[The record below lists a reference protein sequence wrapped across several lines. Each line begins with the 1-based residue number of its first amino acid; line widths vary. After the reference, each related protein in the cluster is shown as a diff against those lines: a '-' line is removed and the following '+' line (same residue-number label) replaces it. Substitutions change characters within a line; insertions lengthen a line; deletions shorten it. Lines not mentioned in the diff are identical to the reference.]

1 MSQQTIE
8 TDSNTINLLFIDDEV
23 NIINSLRMLFRRQK
37 NTTIFTTTDQM
48 EAIEIIKDNQIHVIV
63 SDMKMPNMLG
73 SELLSRVRKIS
84 PNTMRILLSG
94 YSDIADILDSI
105 NDAQVFR
112 FIPKPWDNVNIKEKI
127 NDAAS
132 ISSVFWKESLLADTS
147 NGDISKKDIL
157 YIGQADNPIYDE
169 IQKNPNII
177 LHQAKNAQYA
187 MVKLFNHKDISVV
200 ILHAHSYTQHLA
212 NGQSHYRNLVALAK
226 LLKSSRPTLISIII
240 ARDDDSDNAITL
252 INEAQIFRYLT
263 EPLSNEILSKSINEA
278 IEYANILENTPL
290 LTEKHRVEEMSEEI
304 PERMFEEIPEE
315 DQQKIARKKGNSL
328 FKKLVNLLSFSDKR

>member
-1 MSQQTIE
+1 MSQQT
-8 TDSNTINLLFIDDEV
+8 TASDSNTINLLFIDDEV

-48 EAIEIIKDNQIHVIV
+48 EALEIVKDNQIHVIV

-132 ISSVFWKESLLADTS
+132 ISSVFWKESLLAADTKS
-147 NGDISKKDIL
+147 GDINKKDIL

-263 EPLSNEILSKSINEA
+263 EPLTNEILNKSINEA
-278 IEYANILENTPL
+278 TEYANILENTPL

-315 DQQKIARKKGNSL
+315 EQQTTSKKKGPSL
-328 FKKLVNLLSFSDKR
+328 FKKLFHLFSNKR